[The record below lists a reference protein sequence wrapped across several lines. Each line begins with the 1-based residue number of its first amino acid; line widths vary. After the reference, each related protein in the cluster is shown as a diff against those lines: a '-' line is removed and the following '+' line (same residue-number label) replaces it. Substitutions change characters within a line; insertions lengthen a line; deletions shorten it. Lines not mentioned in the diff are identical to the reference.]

1 MLTHVATLIVAR
13 VLHRTRLS
21 VYYVYGFAAVLL
33 WVGGTMQLDQG
44 VFLAAFG
51 GGVAAGVIVLAIELI
66 RRYWERPLVKVTV
79 GVGLSMSDDP
89 DARDAQLVL
98 EAANV
103 HGQPVTLV
111 SCGLILSTGHR
122 VVLPR
127 SQMSEFPTELG
138 LQRPVVKT
146 VSVEQ
151 LLNRLEVWSC
161 VPEDVR
167 FAYFTSST
175 GRVFKTRLSRDIV
188 AALSRGCDA
197 STVPF
202 GDRPCARQGEVSE
215 RPPELA
221 RGRTGDSSPLSWS
234 TFRRLTRR

>member
-1 MLTHVATLIVAR
+1 ME
-13 VLHRTRLS
+13 
-21 VYYVYGFAAVLL
+21 
-33 WVGGTMQLDQG
+33 LDQAI
-44 VFLAAFG
+44 FLAAFG
-51 GGVAAGVIVLAIELI
+51 GGVAAGTVVLGIELI

-79 GVGLSMSDDP
+79 GVGLSMADDSESQ
-89 DARDAQLVL
+89 DAQLVL

-127 SQMSEFPTELG
+127 SQMSEFPLELG
-138 LQRPVVKT
+138 LQRPVVKS

-151 LLNRLEVWSC
+151 LLNRLAVWGC
-161 VPEDVR
+161 VPGDVR

-175 GRVFKTRLSRDIV
+175 GRVFKTKLSSDIV
-188 AALSRGCDA
+188 AALSRGCDSIQA
-197 STVPF
+197 MR
-202 GDRPCARQGEVSE
+202 GGIEGAGAGRVSGQY
-215 RPPELA
+215 PALT
-221 RGRTGDSSPLSWS
+221 RGRGAETSLLSWS

>member
-1 MLTHVATLIVAR
+1 
-13 VLHRTRLS
+13 
-21 VYYVYGFAAVLL
+21 
-33 WVGGTMQLDQG
+33 MQLDQG
-44 VFLAAFG
+44 IFLAAFG
-51 GGVAAGVIVLAIELI
+51 GGVAAGVIVLAIEVI
-66 RRYWERPLVKVTV
+66 RRYWERPLVKVTA

-89 DARDAQLVL
+89 GVRDAQLVI

-127 SQMSEFPTELG
+127 AQMSEFPTELG

-151 LLNRLEVWSC
+151 LLNRLEVWGC

-175 GRVFKTRLSRDIV
+175 GKMFRTKLSRDIV
-188 AALSRGCDA
+188 AALSRGCGLSSDIVDGHVYA
-197 STVPF
+197 
-202 GDRPCARQGEVSE
+202 CQGEMAEV
-215 RPPELA
+215 PPQL
-221 RGRTGDSSPLSWS
+221 T
-234 TFRRLTRR
+234 TRRGPERAHFWHYAIKRLKRH